1 MDTESA
7 VQPETSN
14 LDLTQLPQGLR
25 LIGTIVARSSR
36 EFPTFVKVFY
46 DVQCGKETF
55 VMAEMH
61 SRPLEPVNCLAI
73 GEFGAWEVWVHA
85 YLDKQGHPRT
95 QLTRKTDRLP
105 CLPGTKPF

>member
-1 MDTESA
+1 M
-7 VQPETSN
+7 
-14 LDLTQLPQGLR
+14 
-25 LIGTIVARSSR
+25 
-36 EFPTFVKVFY
+36 KVFY

-55 VMAEMH
+55 VMADMH